1 MTVQLHVGDGHA
13 GRRYYERLLERA
25 PDFLPHGDDAFVE
38 WHFVPGNFELHIVE
52 SDVAGS
58 QQGRLRLGVAD
69 VESERQRLVDADV
82 AVSPIEELAGVVR
95 WCNVDDPWGNRLGF
109 YQDLVRFPGRG

>member
-1 MTVQLHVGDGHA
+1 
-13 GRRYYERLLERA
+13 
-25 PDFLPHGDDAFVE
+25 
-38 WHFVPGNFELHIVE
+38 VPGNFELHIVE

-82 AVSPIEELAGVVR
+82 EVSPIEELAGVVR